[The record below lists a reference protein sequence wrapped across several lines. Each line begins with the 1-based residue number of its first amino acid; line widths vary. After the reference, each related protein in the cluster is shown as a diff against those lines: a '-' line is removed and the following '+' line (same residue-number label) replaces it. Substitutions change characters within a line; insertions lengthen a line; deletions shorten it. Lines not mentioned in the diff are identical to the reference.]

1 MSAQTVDPAP
11 HVSAFAPLKRRAFRW
26 LWLGVLVS
34 GIGVWAQTVG
44 AQWLVVDDPNAPT
57 ILALVQTANA
67 LPMMLLA
74 LPAGVVS
81 DAFDRRWLLL
91 GVQVHLF
98 VVAIALAVL
107 TALDLMPPALLLAF
121 TFALG
126 AGLAVQIPTWQP
138 LITELVPRA
147 EIPAAA
153 RLDMVSVNVSRAIG
167 PAIAG
172 WIIATWGVPQAF
184 VFNALCFVVLAAVVL
199 AWRRPSPAAD
209 RPRERFG
216 PAMRA
221 GARYVRHDPGVR
233 VIVAR
238 LALFVAPACA
248 LWALL
253 PLIASRQLG
262 LAANGYGLLFA
273 ALGVGAVVGALGLGQ
288 VRRHLSSNTVLAA
301 SALVY
306 AVAFALLM
314 VVPGLLPAIP
324 LLVVAGFGWTAIAST
339 LVSELQL
346 MLPSWV
352 RARSLAVY
360 MMVFTG
366 CQAVFAP
373 VWGAVTQVAGLTTAV
388 LVSALLVAVGTVAAR
403 ALPVPEGADVDR
415 TPKVYWS
422 HDSLGFDPEPNEGVV
437 QVVVEFDV
445 PPEHQEEWLEAMRA
459 MRASRLRSGAFRW
472 ELYRIAERPD
482 HFVELFAVASWEE
495 HQHQHDTRLTAEDQA
510 IEARAL
516 GFSITPPVAL
526 HLLPP
531 TLSAPPPA
539 SLAAAV
545 ETSVSG
551 PTTGSM
557 VVVSDRSP
565 LRTERLLLRD
575 FTPDDVDFVHEV
587 HTHPGIARFIPEQV
601 SSDLAQAR
609 RQTDRF
615 RSLVDD
621 PLFGYWCVTLHDGTP
636 VALVMLKPIPASAG
650 VEDPRDI
657 EIGWRQHPDHDGH
670 GYATEAAAE
679 ILRHA
684 FRNGVRRVVAVTDPA
699 NEASQAVC
707 RRLGMRPH
715 GMTRQYYD
723 TECALYVIEAP
734 TPSV

>member
-1 MSAQTVDPAP
+1 MTATPADTAP

-26 LWLGVLVS
+26 LWVGVLIA

-74 LPAGVVS
+74 LPAGVLS

-91 GVQVHLF
+91 GVQIHLF

-107 TALDLMPPALLLAF
+107 TWLDLMPPALLLAF

-138 LITELVPRA
+138 LITELVPRE

-184 VFNALCFVVLAAVVL
+184 AFNALCFIVLGAVVL
-199 AWRRPSPAAD
+199 AWRRPAPSVD
-209 RPRERFG
+209 RPKERFG
-216 PAMRA
+216 PALRA
-221 GARYVRHDPGVR
+221 GARYVRHDPSVR
-233 VIVAR
+233 VIMAR
-238 LALFVAPACA
+238 LAIFVAPACA

-273 ALGVGAVVGALGLGQ
+273 ALGVGAVIGAMGLGH
-288 VRRHLSSNTVLAA
+288 VRRFVSSNGVLTV

-306 AVAFALLM
+306 AVAFALVM

-324 LLVVAGFGWTAIAST
+324 LLVIAGFGWTAIAAT

-346 MLPSWV
+346 TLPSWV

-373 VWGAVTQVAGLTTAV
+373 VWGAVTQASSLTTAV
-388 LVSALLVAVGTVAAR
+388 LVSAVLVAVGTVAAR
-403 ALPVPEGADVDR
+403 FLPVPEGADVDL

-437 QVVVEFDV
+437 QVVLEYDV
-445 PPEHQEEWLEAMRA
+445 PPESQEEWLESMRA

-495 HQHQHDTRLTAEDQA
+495 HQHQHDSRLTAEDQA

-516 GFSITPPVAL
+516 GFSVTPPVGL

-531 TLSAPPPA
+531 TLAPPA
-539 SLAAAV
+539 SVRRV
-545 ETSVSG
+545 ESPGTG

-557 VVVSDRSP
+557 VVVSGRPP
-565 LRTERLLLRD
+565 LRTDRVLLRE
-575 FTPDDVDFVHEV
+575 FTPDDVDFVYEL
-587 HTHPGIARFIPEQV
+587 HTHPDVDRFIP
-601 SSDLAQAR
+601 AQAS
-609 RQTDRF
+609 TDREHAREQIEVF
-615 RSLVDD
+615 RSFVED

-636 VALVMLKPIPASAG
+636 VALLVLKPIPASAG
-650 VEDPRDI
+650 VEDPHDI
-657 EIGWRQHPDHDGH
+657 EIAWRQHPDHCDN
-670 GYATEAAAE
+670 GYVTEAAWE
-679 ILRHA
+679 VLRHA
-684 FRNGVRRVVAVTDPA
+684 FRNGVRRVVAVTHPE
-699 NEASQAVC
+699 NTRSRAVC
-707 RRLGMRPH
+707 DRLGMRYV
-715 GMTRQYYD
+715 GTTRTYYD
-723 TECALYVIEAP
+723 TECALYVMDR
-734 TPSV
+734 